1 MHILAKLRLTYSNK
15 RPISGVLSRDILVRS
30 LVGQERA
37 VVTGLP
43 GSLSCGLSPSFLDP
57 IRSFC
62 YHHLQDPVLDRK
74 SPCFSLRKGNNL
86 WNCLIIHMVL
96 RCYHAKVLGF
106 DILFSNLQTFCSL
119 WSREQLWVQ
128 EVTAPSSLLASLQ
141 RRRLQSFEILRET
154 FNRYGA
160 WFLISYSKAKV

>member
-1 MHILAKLRLTYSNK
+1 MHILARLKLTYSNK